1 MSEGSEDITHFF
13 REMVVKQETNKTI
26 EKLEK
31 NTHFSGQYYLMSIL
45 SSLIASIGILQGNLI
60 LFFIGISLSPYLV
73 YLGYIVIGG
82 FMKNLK
88 LFLAGIKGFLGAFLL
103 QTFFATLLG
112 FFLVKF
118 FPEIEVSSTNFLKF
132 TDPGD
137 LLNLLG
143 TFLAGFTTL
152 YCFLRLPKM
161 EHFSGIGISF
171 FLMPILVFIGNSLVI
186 QDAASIISNSFIL
199 IINLTNLLLGAS
211 FAFMLFGFSLEK
223 NER

>member
-1 MSEGSEDITHFF
+1 MANSSEDITHFF
-13 REMVVKQETNKTI
+13 REMVVKQETNKSI

-45 SSLIASIGILQGNLI
+45 SSLIASIGILQGNI
-60 LFFIGISLSPYLV
+60 VLFFIGISLSPYLV

-88 LFLAGIKGFLGAFLL
+88 LFLAGVKGFFGAFLL
-103 QTFFATLLG
+103 QIFFATILG
-112 FFLVKF
+112 FFLIKF
-118 FPEIEVSSTNFLKF
+118 FPEVEISSSNFLKF
-132 TDPGD
+132 TDPGN
-137 LLNLLG
+137 LLNLIG
-143 TFLAGFTTL
+143 TFLVGFTTL
-152 YCFLRLPKM
+152 YCFLRIPKM

-171 FLMPILVFIGNSLVI
+171 FLIPILVFIGTSFCTH
-186 QDAASIISNSFIL
+186 DAKSIISNSFIL
-199 IINLTNLLLGAS
+199 IINLINLLLGAS